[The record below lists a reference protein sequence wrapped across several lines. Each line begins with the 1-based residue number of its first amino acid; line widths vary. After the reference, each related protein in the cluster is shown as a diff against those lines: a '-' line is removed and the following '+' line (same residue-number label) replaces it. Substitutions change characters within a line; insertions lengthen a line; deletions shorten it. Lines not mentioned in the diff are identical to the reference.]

1 MSALKKEIETS
12 GQQSLD
18 ACKAIDQKVDDYE
31 KLVRDQF
38 ESQMKT
44 LEEIK
49 IQRIK
54 ARVDLEKG
62 NTQVLQSIEEKSN
75 SRLNSL
81 NDIHSKVDAFSAEIS
96 IEEKVGL
103 KHIESIDVL
112 NTEKTQQLMNQ
123 LNEMNTKNTSLPEQT
138 KNLIQ
143 SRKEVLIKQMSETN
157 KLIDDSIKMSD
168 KQLSVKQ
175 STLKAFEESFNKGI
189 EEQTALVSQIEHNI
203 QQING
208 CVDEKTS
215 EMIRMTQTMERSQ
228 IREIENRSKSFESFV
243 KNDLIQDTPT
253 GTTPQKTTYT
263 YPRDLVETSPH
274 QRILERFRLVNACNT
289 PLPESEE
296 QDSELLSSRSS
307 SSSSLKSFSSN
318 DENLKPL
325 TDNQKRKKGLKSKY
339 NSKSKVESKASDQ
352 TFTLEN
358 ETSLRRSLTPR
369 VLTTNRNN

>member
-1 MSALKKEIETS
+1 MAALKDEIKTS

-18 ACKAIDQKVDDYE
+18 NCQVIDQKVEDYE

-38 ESQMKT
+38 ESQMKA

-54 ARVDLEKG
+54 AKVGLEKG
-62 NTQVLQSIEEKSN
+62 NTRVLESIEEKSN

-81 NDIHSKVDAFSAEIS
+81 TDINSKVDAFSAEIS
-96 IEEKVGL
+96 IEEKAGL

-112 NTEKTQQLMNQ
+112 NTEKTQQMMNL
-123 LNEMNTKNTSLPEQT
+123 LNEMNTKNTSLPEET
-138 KNLIQ
+138 KNSIE
-143 SRKEVLIKQMSETN
+143 SRKEVLSKQMSETN
-157 KLIDDSIKMSD
+157 KMIDDSIKMCD

-175 STLKAFEESFNKGI
+175 STLKAFEESLNREI
-189 EEQTALVSQIEHNI
+189 EEQTALVSQIEQNI
-203 QQING
+203 QEING

-243 KNDLIQDTPT
+243 RNDLTQDTPT

-263 YPRDLVETSPH
+263 YPRDLVATSPH

-289 PLPESEE
+289 PLPENEDTE

-318 DENLKPL
+318 DENMKPL
-325 TDNQKRKKGLKSKY
+325 TDNEKRKKGLKSKF
-339 NSKSKVESKASDQ
+339 NPKSKVESKASDQ
-352 TFTLEN
+352 TFSV
-358 ETSLRRSLTPR
+358 ETEPLRRTLTPR
-369 VLTTNRNN
+369 VLTNNRK